1 MGEQEEAMQ
10 SVWVCA
16 VAVTTLVAIAPVEA
30 DLPVH
35 CTHGEVLGE
44 GVFHRGDAGQHKQQL
59 KCSQASQRFDDRTV
73 EYGLGEPN
81 FKTVDQ
87 VKVLLKEPNIAVLQG
102 SNKVTGTWTMIYD
115 EGFEV
120 TLGDHKYFAYSYFKK
135 GQHCED
141 STSCDAARSVCHKT
155 HPGWFHNTQNPDSAS
170 WGCYHA
176 QKVEPKSELEHDH
189 VLQDTTDLLQ
199 RSYQPERDF
208 VEHLNKHPK
217 VRFKAKVYPQ
227 FAGKSM
233 HDLHQMGGGRVWQLP
248 SAIAAVEES
257 EDDDISDLPKE
268 MDWRNKDGQN
278 YVGPVVNQ
286 GSCGSCYTVAVTDM
300 LRSRIQIKTKNRV
313 KPELSAQETLSCSQY
328 GQGCKGGFPFLVGK
342 YAQDFGVAK
351 YSDKPYVGREGVSCN
366 KDAKPEVRTTGYGYI
381 GGYYGACNAKKM
393 MKELHK
399 NGPIVVGFN
408 TEAGLWHYESG
419 LYESTES
426 LLETQEADHPAK
438 TWGVFKK
445 GAPRMHNH
453 WEKTTHAVLVVG
465 WGENDEDGKFW
476 HVKNSWGPEWGDN
489 GYFKIPRGHDHCA
502 FESMAVH
509 AEPVLGDSKYFKELA
524 ESQNEVAT
532 EDTIEQIEA

>member
-1 MGEQEEAMQ
+1 MGETVEAMRC
-10 SVWVCA
+10 VWVYA
-16 VAVTTLVAIAPVEA
+16 IGVIALLRLVPVTA

-35 CTHGEVLGE
+35 CTHAEVLGE
-44 GVFHRGDAGQHKQQL
+44 WEFHRGSAGSHKHQL
-59 KCSQASQRFDDRTV
+59 KCSKAPQRFDDRHV
-73 EYGLGEPN
+73 QYGLGEPN
-81 FKTVDQ
+81 FKPVDS

-102 SNKVTGTWTMIYD
+102 AKPVTGTWTMIYD

-120 TLGDHKYFAYSYFKK
+120 TLGEQKYFAYSYFKR
-135 GQHCED
+135 GEHCED
-141 STSCDAARSVCHKT
+141 STACDKARSVCHKT
-155 HPGWFHNTQNPDSAS
+155 HPGWLHNKNNPDSAS

-176 QKVEPKSELEHDH
+176 SKVVSDSEMEHDH

-199 RSYQPERDF
+199 RSYQPEKDF
-208 VEHLNKHPK
+208 VEHLNGHPK

-227 FAGKSM
+227 FQGKSM

-268 MDWRNKDGQN
+268 MDWRNVDGQN

-286 GSCGSCYTVAVTDM
+286 GAYGSCYAVAVTDM

-313 KPELSAQETLSCSQY
+313 KPELSAQETLSCNQY

-342 YAQDFGVAK
+342 YAQDFGVVK
-351 YSDKPYVGREGVSCN
+351 YADKPYVGQTGVSCN
-366 KDAKPEVRTTGYGYI
+366 KKAKPEVRTASYGYI
-381 GGYYGACNAKKM
+381 GGYYGACNYKKM
-393 MKELHK
+393 MRELHK

-419 LYESTES
+419 LYESSEA
-426 LLETQEADHPAK
+426 LLQTGVSDHPK
-438 TWGVFKK
+438 KSWGVFGK
-445 GAPRMHNH
+445 GKRLHNH

-465 WGENDEDGKFW
+465 YGESQQEGKFW
-476 HVKNSWGPEWGDN
+476 HVKNSWGTEWGEH
-489 GYFKIPRGHDHCA
+489 GYFKIARGVDHCA

-509 AEPVLGDSKYFKELA
+509 AEPVLGGAQYFEELS
-524 ESQNEVAT
+524 EQSENL
-532 EDTIEQIEA
+532 EDIKA